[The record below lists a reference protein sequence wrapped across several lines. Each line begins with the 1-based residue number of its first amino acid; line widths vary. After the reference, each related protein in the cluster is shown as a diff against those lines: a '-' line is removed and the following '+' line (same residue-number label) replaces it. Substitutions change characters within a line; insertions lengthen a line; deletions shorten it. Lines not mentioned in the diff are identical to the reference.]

1 MQTNNNPRVALS
13 KILVLA
19 EYLQTRCG
27 VPKSVANE
35 ISELKQIAEAALA
48 EPARN
53 CDVGTT
59 EEQSARMRKF
69 CSKNG
74 LCRDGSYRCENC
86 GFLYDPNCELRWAQ
100 MPYEPEEG
108 GAK

>member
-35 ISELKQIAEAALA
+35 ISGLKQIAEAALA
-48 EPARN
+48 EPVLN
-53 CDVGTT
+53 CEVGTA
-59 EEQSARMRKF
+59 EEQSRRFCAFCRPRTEPCDGCACLEGSRK
-69 CSKNG
+69 G
-74 LCRDGSYRCENC
+74 RCE
-86 GFLYDPNCELRWAQ
+86 FVWAQ
-100 MPYEPEEG
+100 LPYESET
-108 GAK
+108 AK